1 MTPLSSLRSNVPRLS
16 DSVTTIFGLFV
27 VVRVEVDIMENDYIG
42 SSEVD
47 AETSS
52 SRREEE
58 DKDVAVR
65 VVRVNQILSV
75 KKNTKVPNKHPMELS
90 EREGEG

>member
-1 MTPLSSLRSNVPRLS
+1 MS
-16 DSVTTIFGLFV
+16 DSVASIFGLFV
-27 VVRVEVDIMENDYIG
+27 VVRVEVDIVQNDNIG

-47 AETSS
+47 TETSS

-75 KKNTKVPNKHPMELS
+75 KKTTKVPNKHPIELS